1 MKKNFFHLAGLLAA
15 IWLTVCSGGCSTPWG
30 TVRRN
35 IEHSRDLRVGMT
47 KSEVL
52 EIMGEPIRDENFCK
66 PDIWYYY
73 IEMVWGDG
81 LVTEDECMPLVFE
94 NGLLVGWGNN
104 FYVSHR
110 LKRKNEKPVLNPEPE
125 NPAPQAK
132 DAAPAADAKPTVET
146 TPAADAKPVTET
158 APATGA
164 KPATAPKTEVKP
176 AAVPEPEVKPAAA
189 PSPAPAAP

>member
-1 MKKNFFHLAGLLAA
+1 MKKNFFSIAVLLAA
-15 IWLTVCSGGCSTPWG
+15 LWLTVCSGGCSTPWG
-30 TVRRN
+30 TIRRN

-81 LVTEDECMPLVFE
+81 LTTEDECMPLVFE
-94 NGLLVGWGNN
+94 NGLLIGWGND

-110 LKRKNEKPVLNPEPE
+110 LKRKNEEPVHNPEPE
-125 NPAPQAK
+125 NPDPQAK
-132 DAAPAADAKPTVET
+132 DAA
-146 TPAADAKPVTET
+146 PAADAKPVTET
-158 APATGA
+158 APATDEKPA
-164 KPATAPKTEVKP
+164 TVTKPEVKPATA
-176 AAVPEPEVKPAAA
+176 PEPEVKPAAA